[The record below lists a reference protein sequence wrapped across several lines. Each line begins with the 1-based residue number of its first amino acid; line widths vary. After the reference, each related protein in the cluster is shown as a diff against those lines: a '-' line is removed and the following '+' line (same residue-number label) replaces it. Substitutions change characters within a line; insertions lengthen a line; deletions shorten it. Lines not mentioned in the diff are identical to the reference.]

1 MLYDLKI
8 WARTLKQDV
17 YAIYLAADY
26 PRVPWYAK
34 ILAMAVAG
42 YALSP
47 IDLIPDSFRS
57 LGMWT
62 I

>member
-1 MLYDLKI
+1 MLHDIKI
-8 WARTLKQDV
+8 WARTLKRDIH
-17 YAIYLAADY
+17 AIYLAAHD

-34 ILAMAVAG
+34 ICAAAVAG

-47 IDLIPDSFRS
+47 SISFRISFRS
-57 LGMWT
+57 LG